1 MIKERWYKKLRLSD
15 KCRGVLITKINI
27 VSIYTCTSA
36 KLGDE
41 KFKDSHSESRL
52 LLKHKRFIARNSHS
66 LTSDLT
72 DITTF

>member
-27 VSIYTCTSA
+27 VSIYICTSA

-41 KFKDSHSESRL
+41 KFKDSL
-52 LLKHKRFIARNSHS
+52 
-66 LTSDLT
+66 
-72 DITTF
+72 